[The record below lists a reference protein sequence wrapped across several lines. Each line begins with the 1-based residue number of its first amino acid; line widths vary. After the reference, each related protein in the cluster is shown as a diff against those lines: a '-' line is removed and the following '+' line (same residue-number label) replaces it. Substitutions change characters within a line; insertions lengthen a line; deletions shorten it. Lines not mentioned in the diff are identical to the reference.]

1 MYKYNDSFPMKRTL
15 SPNDIISNHDFLII
29 RQSFQT
35 ELMQTKRNRRILVG
49 DDITFYFENHTTLW
63 WQIQEMLRIEKGGH
77 EQLQDELAAYAPLV
91 PQKFGDGS
99 MELVATFM
107 IEIEDIER
115 RFRVLSQLGGIE
127 HSIILHVNEQS
138 VQAVPENDIERTNE
152 FGKTSAVHFIRFRLS
167 TPIIDQFNEP
177 ESTVTLEITHPCYQH
192 QTRLSDTQKS
202 ALAHDFI

>member
-1 MYKYNDSFPMKRTL
+1 MKRTL
-15 SPNDIISNHDFLII
+15 SPDDIIPNHDFLIM

-35 ELMQTKRNRRILVG
+35 ELIQTKRNRRIPVA
-49 DDITFYFENHTTLW
+49 DDVTFYFENHTTLW
-63 WQIQEMLRIEKGGH
+63 WQVQEMLRVEQGGH
-77 EQLQDELAAYAPLV
+77 EQLQDELSAYAPLV
-91 PQKFGDGS
+91 PQKFDDGS

-127 HSIILHVNEQS
+127 HHIVLHVDKHS

-167 TPIIDQFNEP
+167 TPMINQFNRP
-177 ESTVTLEITHPCYQH
+177 ESTVTLEITHPHYAH
-192 QTRLSDTQKS
+192 QTILSDTQKS
-202 ALAHDFI
+202 ALARDFI